1 VNLLSRLR
9 NRADASLS
17 LEQWAESFKFNGN
30 TYPLGFQY
38 TMKGSPQQEIENSFE
53 SYVANIHTRHGTVAA
68 AVAARSLLVSQ
79 IQFKFRRL
87 ADGPEGA
94 LIGTQALLP
103 LERFDAPFTRERV
116 LARAELHVS
125 YAGNAYFY
133 RPPGG
138 RVRLLNPDCV
148 RLVIASHYDPESP
161 AFQLDAELVAY
172 LYTPDPARKQNV
184 QVLAP
189 NEVAQ
194 WAPEPH
200 PVNPW
205 IGQSWVTSVMS
216 EVLGDGQLTAHQRNF
231 YANAATPNMVITLP
245 ASNAQAA
252 VDRFMARHKE
262 ANTGPSKAGKTM
274 LVTDGADVK
283 VVGSQLQQLE
293 LKDSQGGH
301 ESRIASRSRV
311 PATVLGIREGLG
323 GSALST
329 GNYPA
334 ARRMWADGWFSPTAQ
349 GLCSAVSPL
358 IDVPADLE
366 VTHDPSRVMF
376 LQEDRKDEAEIASNE
391 ATTIRTLVDAGF
403 DPLSVVEAVRAGD
416 WSHLKHSGLM
426 SVQLLPPGTSSQG
439 AAA

>member
-1 VNLLSRLR
+1 MNLLSRLR
-9 NRADASLS
+9 GNRADPTIS
-17 LEQWAESFKFNGN
+17 LEQWAMYFDGHR
-30 TYPLGFQY
+30 YPLGLQQ
-38 TMKGSPQQEIENSFE
+38 TMKGSPQQEIENSFQ
-53 SYVANIHTRHGTVAA
+53 SYVANVHTRHGTVAA
-68 AVAARSLLVSQ
+68 AVAARSLLISQ

-94 LIGTQALLP
+94 LVGSQALLP
-103 LERFDAPFTRERV
+103 LEKFDAPFTRERV
-116 LARAELHVS
+116 LARAEQHVS
-125 YAGNAYFY
+125 YSGNAYFY

-148 RLVIASHYDPESP
+148 RLVIASDYDPEDP

-172 LYTPDPARKQNV
+172 LYTPDPTKKHEA

-216 EVLGDGQLTAHQRNF
+216 EVLGDDQLTEHQRNF

-245 ASNAQAA
+245 ATNDQAA

-262 ANTGPSKAGKTM
+262 ANAGPSKAGKTL

-301 ESRIASRSRV
+301 ESRIATRSRV

-349 GLCSAVSPL
+349 SLASAVAL
-358 IDVPADLE
+358 LVDVPSDLE
-366 VTHDPSRVMF
+366 LTHDPSRVMF
-376 LQEDRKDEAEIASNE
+376 LQEDRKDEAEISALE
-391 ATTIRTLVDAGF
+391 AQTIRTLVDAGF
-403 DPLSVVEAVRAGD
+403 ESLSVVKAVRAGD

-426 SVQLLPPGTSSQG
+426 SVQLLPPGTSQG